1 MKLLNKFVEKELE
14 LAHGCTEPGAVA
26 YAVAAAASHL
36 EGELRKITVKMDGF
50 VYKNGMTTGIPGVKG
65 ARGNKVAAALGVLTS
80 DFLNKKLQ
88 ILSNLNDDTI
98 KKAKKLLNFV
108 NLEVVDSESLYI
120 HAIIEGDN
128 TVESLIVNDHSNLNW
143 VKVNGKMVFEN
154 DKMKR
159 AEANFNLADE
169 FRDYSIS
176 DMIELL
182 ENEFTEKHLDY
193 LKKGLDYN
201 LRLVEASK
209 AGEARGIGKHY
220 DKLSIENDTQQI
232 AALIAHGVDA
242 RMSGV
247 ARPALASSG
256 SGNQG
261 ITISLGIYFTGRYLE
276 KEEIKIYK
284 ATMLGHLIAYY
295 TKIYMGKLSSFC
307 GLLFAAAPAILAGLL
322 YLDDKNDKIE
332 EGINNILS
340 DSAGIFCDGAKSS
353 CAFKAITAYDQAY
366 RHYQFIKSGLNTQ
379 LPTGFVSDKLSK
391 TLVNLRKLSMSEGD
405 TINGTLF
412 KIIENIFKDEV

>member
-242 RMSGV
+242 ECQV
-247 ARPALASSG
+247 
-256 SGNQG
+256 
-261 ITISLGIYFTGRYLE
+261 
-276 KEEIKIYK
+276 
-284 ATMLGHLIAYY
+284 
-295 TKIYMGKLSSFC
+295 
-307 GLLFAAAPAILAGLL
+307 
-322 YLDDKNDKIE
+322 
-332 EGINNILS
+332 
-340 DSAGIFCDGAKSS
+340 
-353 CAFKAITAYDQAY
+353 
-366 RHYQFIKSGLNTQ
+366 
-379 LPTGFVSDKLSK
+379 
-391 TLVNLRKLSMSEGD
+391 
-405 TINGTLF
+405 
-412 KIIENIFKDEV
+412 